1 MEMPR
6 RSGKHGRFLANS
18 SKKVGDEYCEIV
30 CRVIPIMDR
39 LFFKHPK
46 LVVHQVKNCR
56 SRLET
61 PIQFDIFLTWISIYS
76 CKVVQHND
84 YDFRHC
90 GIRVQYMKDTLF
102 SSPVI
107 IHCVF

>member
-61 PIQFDIFLTWISIYS
+61 PIQFDISIIDFYLFLQGCSTQS
-76 CKVVQHND
+76 
-84 YDFRHC
+84 
-90 GIRVQYMKDTLF
+90 L
-102 SSPVI
+102 
-107 IHCVF
+107 

>member
-56 SRLET
+56 SRLEA
-61 PIQFDIFLTWISIYS
+61 PIQFFYHGFLSILARLF
-76 CKVVQHND
+76 NTMIMIL
-84 YDFRHC
+84 
-90 GIRVQYMKDTLF
+90 GIVASRF
-102 SSPVI
+102 NI
-107 IHCVF
+107 

>member
-18 SKKVGDEYCEIV
+18 SNKVGDEYCEIV

-46 LVVHQVKNCR
+46 LVVHQVIKQLQTQNHYLIR
-56 SRLET
+56 NINNLEL
-61 PIQFDIFLTWISIYS
+61 ILAAIFNTIT
-76 CKVVQHND
+76 H
-84 YDFRHC
+84 FRHC
-90 GIRVQYMKDTLF
+90 GIQVQYMKGTLF

-107 IHCVF
+107 IHCAF